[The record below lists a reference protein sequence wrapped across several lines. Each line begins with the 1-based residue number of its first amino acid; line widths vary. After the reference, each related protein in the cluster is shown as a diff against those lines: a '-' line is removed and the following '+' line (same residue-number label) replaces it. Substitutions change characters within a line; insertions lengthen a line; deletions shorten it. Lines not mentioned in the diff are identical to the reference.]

1 MDINGKW
8 KLVSAE
14 NIAEINDAIGTTP
27 EYKEK
32 ALKIMSPE
40 SNVTQDINVEGDNVC
55 IIYNI
60 PGKTVEVKTKMGEPV
75 DMPFFD
81 GRMLKCVFSID
92 GDKLVEKQT
101 GAFEAVNI
109 RARQGEQLV
118 LKMTA
123 NGVTTTRIYERI

>member
-14 NIAEINDAIGTTP
+14 NIAEINDAIGTSP

-55 IIYNI
+55 IVYNI